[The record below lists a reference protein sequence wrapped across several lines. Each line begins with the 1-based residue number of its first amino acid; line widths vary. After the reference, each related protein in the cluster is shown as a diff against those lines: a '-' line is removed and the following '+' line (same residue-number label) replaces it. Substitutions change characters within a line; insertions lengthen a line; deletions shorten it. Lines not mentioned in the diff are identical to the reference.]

1 MNAGAVL
8 HHYNLTTGHVA
19 KTPRSDVSSKTLT
32 LLRPVIER
40 AVGGYAVTLPGF
52 HDHRLSIRNIWH
64 GAVGW
69 LIEGAERRVMVRCV
83 SAWTVTGVTKGL
95 TWLSADAVLGVTKGL
110 TWLSADAVLLGE
122 LRLPCCLVQ
131 PGVSLL
137 ADPDAGSRLNDAERC
152 ISWMLFDGNGPN
164 SGPEAA

>member
-19 KTPRSDVSSKTLT
+19 KTPRSDVSSKALT

-95 TWLSADAVLGVTKGL
+95 TWLSADAVLL
-110 TWLSADAVLLGE
+110 EE

>member
-19 KTPRSDVSSKTLT
+19 KTPRADVSSKTLT

-95 TWLSADAVLGVTKGL
+95 TWLSADAVLL
-110 TWLSADAVLLGE
+110 EE

>member
-1 MNAGAVL
+1 MNAGTVL

-19 KTPRSDVSSKTLT
+19 KTPRADVSSKTLT

-69 LIEGAERRVMVRCV
+69 LIEGAERRVIVRCV

-95 TWLSADAVLGVTKGL
+95 TWLSADAVLL
-110 TWLSADAVLLGE
+110 EE
-122 LRLPCCLVQ
+122 LRLPCCLVK

>member
-8 HHYNLTTGHVA
+8 HHYHLTTGHVA

-95 TWLSADAVLGVTKGL
+95 TWLSADAVLL
-110 TWLSADAVLLGE
+110 EELG
-122 LRLPCCLVQ
+122 LPCCLVQ

>member
-1 MNAGAVL
+1 MDANAGAVL

-19 KTPRSDVSSKTLT
+19 KAPRSDVSSKTLT

-95 TWLSADAVLGVTKGL
+95 TWLSADP
-110 TWLSADAVLLGE
+110 VLLEE

>member
-69 LIEGAERRVMVRCV
+69 LIEGAERRVKVRCV

-95 TWLSADAVLGVTKGL
+95 TWLSADAVLL
-110 TWLSADAVLLGE
+110 EE
-122 LRLPCCLVQ
+122 LRLPCCLVK

-137 ADPDAGSRLNDAERC
+137 ADPDAGA
-152 ISWMLFDGNGPN
+152 G
-164 SGPEAA
+164 

>member
-1 MNAGAVL
+1 M
-8 HHYNLTTGHVA
+8 
-19 KTPRSDVSSKTLT
+19 
-32 LLRPVIER
+32 
-40 AVGGYAVTLPGF
+40 GGYAVTLPGF

-95 TWLSADAVLGVTKGL
+95 TWLSADP
-110 TWLSADAVLLGE
+110 VLLEE

>member
-19 KTPRSDVSSKTLT
+19 KAPRSDVSSKTLT

-95 TWLSADAVLGVTKGL
+95 TWLSADAVLL
-110 TWLSADAVLLGE
+110 EE

>member
-19 KTPRSDVSSKTLT
+19 KTPRADVSSKTLT

-83 SAWTVTGVTKGL
+83 SAWTVP
-95 TWLSADAVLGVTKGL
+95 GVTKGL
-110 TWLSADAVLLGE
+110 TWLSADAVLLEE

>member
-19 KTPRSDVSSKTLT
+19 KTPRADVSSKTLT

-69 LIEGAERRVMVRCV
+69 LIEGAERRVMVRLRERMDGYGRDEGLDLAV
-83 SAWTVTGVTKGL
+83 SGRGATGGAPL
-95 TWLSADAVLGVTKGL
+95 TP
-110 TWLSADAVLLGE
+110 
-122 LRLPCCLVQ
+122 PCAKTR
-131 PGVSLL
+131 PS
-137 ADPDAGSRLNDAERC
+137 
-152 ISWMLFDGNGPN
+152 
-164 SGPEAA
+164 